1 MMNNNP
7 WSAPPSYEATR
18 NNDPPPKYEEIF
30 GEAPSQTGNQQI
42 QVQRSRNNCLL
53 AKVVCL
59 CVILVVFFI
68 VGIIMIVQGT
78 FWLFMII
85 VAVVIGIA
93 IKGYV
98 YLQPDSGIPVWIR

>member
-1 MMNNNP
+1 MMNNN

-42 QVQRSRNNCLL
+42 QVHRSRNNCLL

-59 CVILVVFFI
+59 GVILGVFFI
-68 VGIIMIVQGT
+68 VGIIMIDSEGT
-78 FWLFMII
+78 FWIFMII
-85 VAVVIGIA
+85 VAAVILIA

-98 YLQPDSGIPVWIR
+98 YLQPCFGIPVGTR